1 MGSNTTDVG
10 NDKMTDNNI
19 VRNKNK
25 NIEAAKDLVPGDVV
39 LEASPLVSGS
49 LMECSQQL
57 LKISENSE
65 SLKKIEINIDGFIK
79 DSKAQDAEKDVIKII
94 KDEMKL
100 EKDEDKIRK
109 IIRFVEKYS
118 LPLENGK
125 CGVYEIVPDL
135 VHSCSP
141 NTYYSVSTE
150 SQDKN
155 KMIFRASKN
164 IRKGEII
171 NFCKTSLMK
180 CNYVRRKLLEEKG
193 INCSCQRCSDVTEF
207 GTNFGSGFGTERFN
221 KFQTEMDQ
229 KSVNA
234 DNTKDTILNFENL
247 LNRPGE
253 WESVPENSQLLSD
266 IKYRLMC
273 IYQYHQNF
281 YHPDEDYLKKKIQYC
296 SEWIEL
302 SEKLFPGRNYERLLV
317 QYERMNATVS
327 LMLWMKQN
335 CKPNDEVNILI
346 NEIIQMSQQ
355 PIEMLV
361 DEEDGSFD
369 GSFLKAFRD
378 LVQISIEARAEDKKR
393 VIINRWQ
400 DDDEEEW

>member
-1 MGSNTTDVG
+1 MGSNNTDVG

-65 SLKKIEINIDGFIK
+65 SLKKIEINLDGFIK
-79 DSKAQDAEKDVIKII
+79 DSNALDTEKEVIKII
-94 KDEMKL
+94 KDETKL

-141 NTYYSVSTE
+141 NTYYSISAE
-150 SQDKN
+150 SQEIN
-155 KMIFRASKN
+155 KMVFRASKN

-207 GTNFGSGFGTERFN
+207 GTNFGSGYGTDRFN
-221 KFQTEMDQ
+221 KLQTEMDQ

-234 DNTKDTILNFENL
+234 DNTKDTILDFEDVRLQLFFKL
-247 LNRPGE
+247 LFEFCQLLKRTGE
-253 WESVPENSQLLSD
+253 WESVPENSQLLS
-266 IKYRLMC
+266 
-273 IYQYHQNF
+273 
-281 YHPDEDYLKKKIQYC
+281 
-296 SEWIEL
+296 
-302 SEKLFPGRNYERLLV
+302 
-317 QYERMNATVS
+317 
-327 LMLWMKQN
+327 
-335 CKPNDEVNILI
+335 
-346 NEIIQMSQQ
+346 
-355 PIEMLV
+355 
-361 DEEDGSFD
+361 
-369 GSFLKAFRD
+369 
-378 LVQISIEARAEDKKR
+378 
-393 VIINRWQ
+393 
-400 DDDEEEW
+400 

>member
-1 MGSNTTDVG
+1 LSFF
-10 NDKMTDNNI
+10 K
-19 VRNKNK
+19 
-25 NIEAAKDLVPGDVV
+25 
-39 LEASPLVSGS
+39 
-49 LMECSQQL
+49 
-57 LKISENSE
+57 
-65 SLKKIEINIDGFIK
+65 
-79 DSKAQDAEKDVIKII
+79 
-94 KDEMKL
+94 
-100 EKDEDKIRK
+100 
-109 IIRFVEKYS
+109 
-118 LPLENGK
+118 
-125 CGVYEIVPDL
+125 
-135 VHSCSP
+135 
-141 NTYYSVSTE
+141 
-150 SQDKN
+150 
-155 KMIFRASKN
+155 
-164 IRKGEII
+164 
-171 NFCKTSLMK
+171 
-180 CNYVRRKLLEEKG
+180 
-193 INCSCQRCSDVTEF
+193 
-207 GTNFGSGFGTERFN
+207 
-221 KFQTEMDQ
+221 
-229 KSVNA
+229 
-234 DNTKDTILNFENL
+234 L

-253 WESVPENSQLLSD
+253 WESVTENSQLLSD
-266 IKYRLMC
+266 IKYRLMY
-273 IYQYHQNF
+273 IYQYHQDF

-317 QYERMNATVS
+317 QYERMNAAVS